1 MLIIEILQLV
11 ALSALMGV
19 CVSIFVDYYTK

>member
-11 ALSALMGV
+11 TLSALLGV
-19 CVSIFVDYYTK
+19 CVFMFVDYYTK